1 MIDYPVPVLG
11 VCAYSGTGKTTLLT
25 RLLPVLGLHQ
35 LTVGVIKHAHHR
47 FDVDHPGKDSYELRR
62 AGAAQM
68 LVASRNRM
76 ALMTEF
82 REPRP
87 EPILREAL
95 KALDP
100 SLLDLVLVE
109 GFKHEAFPKM
119 ELHRPS
125 LGRPLICT
133 RDPNVV
139 AVVSD
144 APLALPPRLPCLD
157 LNRPEEVAEFIIEH
171 IFGDHDGQR
180 KPRQRA
186 EYTHPGLRDTPE
198 LLRR

>member
-25 RLLPVLGLHQ
+25 RLLPLLGRHR

-47 FDVDHPGKDSYELRR
+47 FEVDHPGKDSYELRR

-68 LVASRNRM
+68 LVASRHRM

-82 REPRP
+82 PEPRP
-87 EPILREAL
+87 EPVLREAL
-95 KALDP
+95 AALDP
-100 SLLDLVLVE
+100 ARLDLVLVE

-125 LGRPLICT
+125 LGRPLMCL

-144 APLALPPRLPCLD
+144 QALNLPRPIPCLD
-157 LNRPEEVAEFIIEH
+157 LNHPEEVAEFIIEH
-171 IFGDHDGQR
+171 ILGDQHER
-180 KPRQRA
+180 AKPRHRA
-186 EYTHPGLRDTPE
+186 EHSRSGLWDTG
-198 LLRR
+198 